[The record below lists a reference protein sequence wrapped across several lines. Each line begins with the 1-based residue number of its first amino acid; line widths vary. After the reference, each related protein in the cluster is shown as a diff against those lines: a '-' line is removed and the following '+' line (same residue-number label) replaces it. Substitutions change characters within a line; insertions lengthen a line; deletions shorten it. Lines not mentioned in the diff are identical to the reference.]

1 MHFIYKWDCKFF
13 NIIWWCDHCG
23 SHMQDVH
30 RKVMECWLE
39 YLYVDGT
46 QRIMVDKVIETSMY
60 TNLTKN
66 DVKNDTNKDKMDNTA
81 YVQEIM

>member
-1 MHFIYKWDCKFF
+1 
-13 NIIWWCDHCG
+13 
-23 SHMQDVH
+23 MQDVH

-81 YVQEIM
+81 YVQEIMEDYSSYKEFG